1 MSIQELG
8 VMRIH
13 AFFFSLLTPRSQLLE
28 KMEQMEIETKAQHQ
42 DEQPGL
48 EYKMDPQPIYIRDN
62 YQGADKLQGKIAV
75 ITGGDSGIGR
85 AVAIHFAREGA
96 DLALFYHPRE
106 EQDAQKTKSLVEA
119 EGRQCLL
126 VPGDLKRLPYI
137 QEAVD
142 KVVDTYSR
150 VNILVNNA
158 ANHVEQ
164 KEFTGISDQQMR
176 ETFELNIL
184 AMFRLTKAFLPY
196 MAAEDCIINTTSVVS
211 YRGSQA
217 LIDYASTKG
226 AVTSFTRSLSQNL
239 VEKNIRVNAVAP
251 GPIWTP
257 LIVATKTLEEVEN
270 FGKDVPMERAGQPA
284 ELAPAYVFL
293 ASEDASYFTGQV
305 IHVNGGEVVNS

>member
-1 MSIQELG
+1 
-8 VMRIH
+8 
-13 AFFFSLLTPRSQLLE
+13 
-28 KMEQMEIETKAQHQ
+28 MEQMEIETKPQHQ
-42 DEQPGL
+42 NAQPGL
-48 EYKMDPQPIYIRDN
+48 EYEMDPQPIYIRDN
-62 YQGADKLQGKIAV
+62 YQGADKLKDKVAV

-96 DLALFYHPRE
+96 DLAILYHPRE
-106 EQDAQKTKSLVEA
+106 EEDAQKTKSLIEA
-119 EGRQCLL
+119 EGRLCLL
-126 VPGDLKRLPYI
+126 IPGDLKQVPFI

-142 KVVDTYSR
+142 KIISTYKR

-164 KEFTGISDQQMR
+164 KEFTDISDQQMR

-184 AMFRLTKAFLPY
+184 AIFRLTKKILPY
-196 MAAEDCIINTTSVVS
+196 MNAYDCIINTTSVVS
-211 YRGSQA
+211 YRGSES

-226 AVTSFTRSLSQNL
+226 AITAFTRSLSQNL
-239 VEKNIRVNAVAP
+239 VERNIRVNGVAP

-257 LIVATKTLEEVEN
+257 LIVATKSLEEVEK
-270 FGKDVPMERAGQPA
+270 FGKDTPMERPGQPA

>member
-1 MSIQELG
+1 
-8 VMRIH
+8 MREPKTYS
-13 AFFFSLLTPRSQLLE
+13 A
-28 KMEQMEIETKAQHQ
+28 MEQMEIEARPQHQ

-62 YQGADKLQGKIAV
+62 YEGADKLKDKIAV

-96 DLALFYHPRE
+96 DLALLYHPRE
-106 EQDAQKTKSLVEA
+106 EQDAQKTKALVEA
-119 EGRQCLL
+119 EGRRCLL
-126 VPGDLKRLPYI
+126 LPGDLKQISYI
-137 QEAVD
+137 QETVETIIS
-142 KVVDTYSR
+142 TYNR

-164 KEFTGISDQQMR
+164 KEFSGISDQQMR

-184 AMFRLTKAFLPY
+184 AMFRLTKSLLPH
-196 MAAEDCIINTTSVVS
+196 MAAYDCIINTTSVVS
-211 YRGSQA
+211 YRGSES

-226 AVTSFTRSLSQNL
+226 AVTAFTRSLSQNL
-239 VEKNIRVNAVAP
+239 VERNIRVNAVAP

-257 LIVATKTLEEVEN
+257 LIVATKSPEEVEK
-270 FGKDVPMERAGQPA
+270 FGKDTPMERPGQPA

-293 ASEDASYFTGQV
+293 ASEDASYFSGQV
-305 IHVNGGEVVNS
+305 IHVNGGEIINS

>member
-1 MSIQELG
+1 
-8 VMRIH
+8 
-13 AFFFSLLTPRSQLLE
+13 
-28 KMEQMEIETKAQHQ
+28 MEIEAKPQHQ

-62 YQGADKLQGKIAV
+62 YEGADKLKDKIAV

-85 AVAIHFAREGA
+85 SVAIHFAREGA
-96 DLALFYHPRE
+96 DLALLYHPRE
-106 EQDAQKTKSLVEA
+106 EKDAQKTKALVEA
-119 EGRQCLL
+119 EGRRCLL
-126 VPGDLKRLPYI
+126 IPGDLKQVSYI
-137 QEAVD
+137 QEAVG
-142 KVVDTYSR
+142 KIIDTYNR

-164 KEFTGISDQQMR
+164 KEFSGISDQQMR

-184 AMFRLTKAFLPY
+184 AMFRLTKSLLPHMGAY
-196 MAAEDCIINTTSVVS
+196 DCIINTTSVVS
-211 YRGSQA
+211 YRGSES

-226 AVTSFTRSLSQNL
+226 AVTAFTRSLSQNL
-239 VEKNIRVNAVAP
+239 VERSIRVNAVAP

-257 LIVATKTLEEVEN
+257 LIVATKTPEEVEK
-270 FGKDVPMERAGQPA
+270 FGKDTPMERPGQPA

-293 ASEDASYFTGQV
+293 ASEDASYFSGQV